1 MRPLRTPTVPSART
15 HGPGSHQPNGL
26 HGDPTAAHAR
36 AEELLARVGRCRTKA
51 ERRRL
56 REEAVVLTL
65 DLAESVARR
74 YRGRG
79 IDEED
84 LLQVAR
90 MALVKAARRYR
101 PGRGHGF
108 VAYAYPT
115 ITGEIRRHFRDHGWA
130 VRPTRR
136 LQEARAQL
144 VAAEERLTQELHR
157 PPTSEELAEA
167 VGLTPA
173 EVREAQK
180 CAAAYTTLSLD
191 LPSPASARPPVDLLE
206 AEGDEFDELV
216 TRQALADALAGVS
229 ERERLLI
236 RLRFVEE
243 RTQSEIGAVLGV
255 SQMEVSRMI
264 RRLLRRLRVELLDPA
279 RAA

>member
-1 MRPLRTPTVPSART
+1 MRPLSTPPIPSS
-15 HGPGSHQPNGL
+15 HGHGRRSPQSNGFYR
-26 HGDPTAAHAR
+26 DPAASHAR
-36 AEELLARVGRCRTKA
+36 AEELLARVGRSRTKA

-101 PGRGHGF
+101 PERGHGF

-144 VAAEERLTQELHR
+144 VAAEEQLTQELQR

-167 VGLTPA
+167 VGLTPE

-180 CAAAYTTLSLD
+180 CAAAYATLSLD
-191 LPSPASARPPVDLLE
+191 LPGSASARPPVELLE
-206 AEGDEFDELV
+206 AEGDDFEELV
-216 TRQALADALAGVS
+216 TRQALADALAEVS
-229 ERERLLI
+229 ERERLLV

-264 RRLLRRLRVELLDPA
+264 RRLVGRLRVQLLDA
-279 RAA
+279 QAA